1 MKTETIDLLDTVWTI
16 FMVLIFSVSI
26 SMSIALIM
34 TEVETYQL
42 LHHKEEADACNK
54 AFRTSD
60 GE

>member
-1 MKTETIDLLDTVWTI
+1 
-16 FMVLIFSVSI
+16 
-26 SMSIALIM
+26 MSIALIM
-34 TEVETYQL
+34 TEVETYEL